1 MSEYKRIFY
10 DTNPLIYYLEQN
22 ESYLDKMK
30 RFLTEQTEADSD
42 FVTSTITVGEYLT
55 GPYKN
60 QDNRLIA
67 DFKGFI
73 SVYDFD
79 VVPISWEIAEEA
91 ARIRGKYKDY
101 KLMDSL
107 QLATAKHSGC
117 DAFVSNDLQ
126 LRKFEG
132 LDILI
137 VDEFPSEDLLID

>member
-1 MSEYKRIFY
+1 MSGYKRIFY
-10 DTNPLIYYLEQN
+10 DTNPLIYYLEQ
-22 ESYLDKMK
+22 SDVYLGRMK
-30 RFLTEQTEADSD
+30 QFLKEQSEADAD

-55 GPYKN
+55 KPYK
-60 QDNRLIA
+60 DDDEKLIA

-91 ARIRGKYKDY
+91 AKIRGKYKGF

-126 LRKFEG
+126 LRQFAG

-137 VDEFPSEDLLID
+137 VDEMPVAERE

>member
-1 MSEYKRIFY
+1 MSGYKRIFY
-10 DTNPLIYYLEQN
+10 DTNPLIYYLEQ
-22 ESYLDKMK
+22 SDVYLGRMK
-30 RFLTEQTEADSD
+30 QFLKEQSEADAD

-55 GPYKN
+55 KLYK
-60 QDNRLIA
+60 DGDEKLIA

-79 VVPISWEIAEEA
+79 VVTISWEIAEEA
-91 ARIRGKYKDY
+91 AKIRGKYKGF

-126 LRKFEG
+126 LRQFAG

-137 VDEFPSEDLLID
+137 VDEMPVAERE

>member
-1 MSEYKRIFY
+1 MSGYKRIFY
-10 DTNPLIYYLEQN
+10 DTNPLIYYLEQ
-22 ESYLDKMK
+22 SDVYLGRMK
-30 RFLTEQTEADSD
+30 QFLKEQSEADAD

-55 GPYKN
+55 KPYK
-60 QDNRLIA
+60 DGDEKLIA

-91 ARIRGKYKDY
+91 AKIRGKYKGF

-126 LRKFEG
+126 LRQFAG

-137 VDEFPSEDLLID
+137 VDEMPVAERE

>member
-1 MSEYKRIFY
+1 MNEYKRIFY

-22 ESYLDKMK
+22 ADYLGKMK
-30 RFLTEQTEADSD
+30 RFITEQTEADSD

-55 GPYKN
+55 KPYK
-60 QDNRLIA
+60 DGDEKLIE

-91 ARIRGKYKDY
+91 ARIRGKYKGF

-107 QLATAKHSGC
+107 QLATAKYSGC

-126 LRKFEG
+126 LRQFEG

-137 VDEFPSEDLLID
+137 VDEFPSEDD